1 MNNNEALTQLAALQ
15 SLYKLLGEV
24 LSTKNPDGL
33 RGQADAR
40 FRELYESTGIDRIRL
55 TVNDE
60 EVGKYVAKV
69 SSPTKRTVMHVND
82 VEALLDDNIE
92 VMKAFVREHRAE
104 YADYYLDATGAVPDG
119 CEMTVEDVPAQWL
132 GTTITGC
139 KPEKVLPMLGIGR
152 VTGYLEEV

>member
-1 MNNNEALTQLAALQ
+1 MTNNEALTQLAALQ

-60 EVGKYVAKV
+60 EVGKYVAKI
-69 SSPTKRTVMHVND
+69 SSPTKRTVIRVND
-82 VEALLDDNIE
+82 VDALVAEDVE
-92 VMKAFVREHRAE
+92 VMRAFVREHRAE
-104 YADYYLDATGAVPDG
+104 YADYYLDTTGAMPDG
-119 CEMTVEDVPAQWL
+119 CEMTVEDVPAHWI

-139 KPEKVLPMLGIGR
+139 KPEKVLPMLGIGH
-152 VTGYLEEV
+152 VAGYLEEV

>member
-1 MNNNEALTQLAALQ
+1 M
-15 SLYKLLGEV
+15 
-24 LSTKNPDGL
+24 
-33 RGQADAR
+33 
-40 FRELYESTGIDRIRL
+40 
-55 TVNDE
+55 NDE

-69 SSPTKRTVMHVND
+69 SKPTKRTVMRVND

-92 VMKAFVREHRAE
+92 VMRAFVRHHMGE
-104 YADYYLDATGAVPDG
+104 YADYYLEEMGAVPDG

-152 VTGYLEEV
+152 VAGYLEEV